1 MRFPRFLIGLLAA
14 LFVFGVTTYLITGN
28 SLAVHLARRL
38 SVHSLIQ
45 LGYFVAILWLV
56 SRRKS
61 QVSDDAQKNPD
72 DAHFQKQRRS
82 IFASR
87 LRRTR

>member
-14 LFVFGVTTYLITGN
+14 LLVFGVTTYLITGN
-28 SLAVHLARRL
+28 VWRTLGQMLVCAF
-38 SVHSLIQ
+38 LIQ
-45 LGYFVAILWLV
+45 LGYFVVILWLV

-72 DAHFQKQRRS
+72 DAHFHKQRRS

-87 LRRTR
+87 LRHTR